1 MLITHKLVRVF
12 AVAVLGLAITAASA
26 RAADGYKI
34 SPEKEKEQ
42 LAILRSD
49 APPGEKAI
57 ACKKL
62 AIDGS
67 SESVP
72 ELAKLLSNPELAS
85 WSRIALE
92 AIPGQEADEALRK
105 AAGSLDGNLLVG
117 VLNSIG
123 VRRDAGSVDVLVKR
137 LSDKDEEVASAAS
150 VALGMIGS
158 EAAVKAIR
166 PVLTSGP
173 AKVRSAAAEGC
184 VLAAERMNA
193 NGKSA
198 DAVALYDEVR
208 KAELPKQRIVEATR
222 GAILAR
228 KQDGIP
234 LLVEQLRS
242 KDRKLFEV
250 GLFAAREFPGSEV
263 DQALAAELATADPGR
278 AALIILA
285 MADRKETVIVSAIAK
300 AASSGPKPVRLAAIK
315 TLSQIGDASSLNALL
330 ETAVDAD
337 EDLALAAKATLADLP
352 GDKVDSQ
359 IAAMLPNAKGKTYPL
374 LIELVG
380 QRRIEAA
387 TPALLKAVDNS
398 DQKIRQA
405 ALLAL
410 GETVSLKNL
419 NVLISQATNTKNA
432 DDAATAQQALKTA
445 SVRMPDREACA
456 TELAAALDRAP
467 AASKVLLLDTL
478 GDVGGEKALK
488 TLAAAAKAK
497 DPLLQDAGSR
507 ILGKWASLDAAPVLL
522 DLAKTAPTA
531 QFRNRA
537 LKGYI
542 SLARRFAMPDEQ
554 RADMCQ
560 KAFELSKELPEQK
573 LVLDVC
579 RIQPSVET
587 LKFAIKLMQVP
598 GLKEDATQTTLLIAQ
613 KLGAKGVNVRE
624 QLSKVGFE
632 KVKVEI
638 LKAEYGAGAT
648 QKDVTEIV
656 KKQAG
661 DLPLITLTDANYNAS
676 FGGDPAPNAVK
687 QLRIKYSINGKLGE
701 ATFAENALIVLPMPK

>member
-1 MLITHKLVRVF
+1 MLNSRKLVHTF
-12 AVAVLGLAITAASA
+12 AVAAIGLAITSLSA
-26 RAADGYKI
+26 RAADGFKV

-72 ELAKLLSNPELAS
+72 ELAKLLSNPQLAS

-92 AIPGQEADEALRK
+92 AIPGAAADEALRK
-105 AAGSLDGNLLVG
+105 ASESLEGNLLVG

-123 VRRDAGSVDVLVKR
+123 VRRDAGSVEVLTKR
-137 LSDKDEEVASAAS
+137 LSDKDNEVASAAA
-150 VALGMIGS
+150 VALGKIGN
-158 EAAVKAIR
+158 EAAVKALR
-166 PVLTSGP
+166 PALTTGP

-184 VLAAERMNA
+184 VLAAERLAA

-234 LLVEQLRS
+234 LLLEQLRS

-250 GLFAAREFPGSEV
+250 GLFVAREFPGSDV
-263 DQALAAELATADPGR
+263 DKTLAAELASAEPDR
-278 AALIILA
+278 AALILLA
-285 MADRKETVIVSAIAK
+285 MADRKETVVVAAVSK
-300 AASSGPKPVRLAAIK
+300 AAVSGPKPVRLAAIK
-315 TLSQIGDASSLNALL
+315 ALSQVGDASSLPSLL
-330 ETAVDAD
+330 ETAIDAD

-352 GDKVDSQ
+352 GDKVNSQ
-359 IAAMLPNAKGKTYPL
+359 IAESLPAAKGKTYAL

-387 TPALLKAVDNS
+387 TPALLKAVENS
-398 DQKIRQA
+398 DPKIRQA

-419 NVLISQATNTKNA
+419 NVLISQAINPKNA

-456 TELAAALDRAP
+456 GELAAAFFRAP
-467 AASKVLLLDTL
+467 AEAKILLLEIL
-478 GDVGGEKALK
+478 GDVGGENALK
-488 TLAAAAKAK
+488 TLTVAAKSN
-497 DPLLQDAGSR
+497 DPLLQDNGTKV
-507 ILGKWASLDAAPVLL
+507 LGKWGSLDGAPVLL
-522 DLAKTAPTA
+522 DLAKSGPPN
-531 QFRNRA
+531 FRIRT
-537 LKGYI
+537 LRGYI
-542 SLARRFAMPDEQ
+542 GMVRKFPMPPEQ
-554 RADMCQ
+554 RAEMCQ
-560 KAFELSKELPEQK
+560 KALDLARQEAEQK
-573 LVLDVC
+573 LVLDVT
-579 RIQPSVET
+579 RIHPSPET
-587 LKFAIKLMQVP
+587 LAVAIKLMKVP
-598 GLKEDATQTTLLIAQ
+598 NLKEDATQTVLVIAQ
-613 KLGAKGVNVRE
+613 KLGAKGVNVRD
-624 QLSKVGFE
+624 QLSNAGFE
-632 KVKVEI
+632 KMKVEI
-638 LKAEYGAGAT
+638 VKAEYGAGAT
-648 QKDVTEIV
+648 QKDVTAIV
-656 KKQAG
+656 AKQAT
-661 DLPLITLTDANYNAS
+661 DLPLIGLPAETYNAS
-676 FGGDPAPNAVK
+676 FGGDPAPSTVK
-687 QLRIKYSINGKLGE
+687 QLKVQYKINGKPGE
-701 ATFAENALIVLPMPK
+701 ATFPENALIVLPLPK

>member
-1 MLITHKLVRVF
+1 MHFPQRIARSVF
-12 AVAVLGLAITAASA
+12 YVALTLAVATSAS
-26 RAADGYKI
+26 AADGYKI
-34 SPEKEKEQ
+34 SPENEKEQ

-49 APPGEKAI
+49 SPAGEKAI

-92 AIPGQEADEALRK
+92 AIPGPQADEALRK
-105 AAGSLDGNLLVG
+105 AAGSLEGNLLVG

-123 VRRDAGSVDVLVKR
+123 VRRDAGSVEVLTKR
-137 LSDKDEEVASAAS
+137 LSDKDEEVASAAA
-150 VALGMIGS
+150 VALGKIGN

-184 VLAAERMNA
+184 VLAAEQMDA

-228 KQDGIP
+228 KQEGIP

-263 DQALAAELATADPGR
+263 DKALAAELAKADPDR

-285 MADRKETVIVSAIAK
+285 MADRKDTVVVSAIAK
-300 AASSGPKPVRLAAIK
+300 AAGSGPKPVRLAAIK
-315 TLSQIGDASSLNALL
+315 ALSRVGDASSLNALL

-337 EDLALAAKATLADLP
+337 EDLALAAKATLAELP

-359 IAAMLPNAKGKTYPL
+359 IAALLPNAKGKTYAL

-387 TPALLKAVDNS
+387 TGALLKAVESS
-398 DQKIRQA
+398 DKNIRQA

-419 NVLISQATNTKNA
+419 NVLISQAINTKNA

-467 AASKVLLLDTL
+467 ATSKVLLLDTL

-488 TLAAAAKAK
+488 TLAAAAKGR
-497 DPLLQDAGSR
+497 DPQLQDAGSR

-560 KAFELSKELPEQK
+560 KAFDLSKELPEQK

-598 GLKEDATQTTLLIAQ
+598 DLKEDATQATLLIAQ

-624 QLSKVGFE
+624 QLSKAGFE

-661 DLPLITLTDANYNAS
+661 DLPLITLTNPSYNAS
-676 FGGDPAPNAVK
+676 FGGDPAPNTVK
-687 QLRIKYSINGKLGE
+687 QLKIKYSINGKPGE
-701 ATFAENALIVLPMPK
+701 ATFAEDALIVLPMPK

>member
-92 AIPGQEADEALRK
+92 AIPSLEADEALRK

-522 DLAKTAPTA
+522 DLAKTAPAA

>member
-1 MLITHKLVRVF
+1 MHVTQRIARSVF
-12 AVAVLGLAITAASA
+12 YVALTLAVATSA

-92 AIPGQEADEALRK
+92 AIPGSEADDALRK
-105 AAGSLDGNLLVG
+105 AAGSLEGNLLVG

-123 VRRDAGSVDVLVKR
+123 VRRDAGSVEVLTKR
-137 LSDKDEEVASAAS
+137 LGDKDEEVASAAA
-150 VALGMIGS
+150 VALGKIGN

-166 PVLTSGP
+166 PALTSGP

-184 VLAAERMNA
+184 VLAAEQLDA

-208 KAELPKQRIVEATR
+208 KADLPKQRIVEATR

-228 KQDGIP
+228 KQEGIP

-263 DQALAAELATADPGR
+263 DKALASELASADPGR

-285 MADRKETVIVSAIAK
+285 MADRKETVVVSAVAK

-315 TLSQIGDASSLNALL
+315 ALSQVGDASSLEALL
-330 ETAVDAD
+330 QTAVDTD

-352 GDKVDSQ
+352 GDKVNSQ

-387 TPALLKAVDNS
+387 NPALLKAIDNS
-398 DQKIRQA
+398 DKKIRQA

-410 GETVSLKNL
+410 GETVTLKNL
-419 NVLISQATNTKNA
+419 NVLISQATSAKNA
-432 DDAATAQQALKTA
+432 DDAETAQQALKTA
-445 SVRMPDREACA
+445 AVRMPDREACA
-456 TELAAALDRAP
+456 AELTTAFEKAP
-467 AASKVLLLDTL
+467 AASKALLLGIL
-478 GDVGGEKALK
+478 GDVGGDKALK
-488 TLAAAAKAK
+488 TLATAAKSN
-497 DPLLQDAGSR
+497 DPLLQDEGTKV
-507 ILGKWASLDAAPVLL
+507 LGKWGSLDGAPVLL
-522 DLAKTAPTA
+522 DLAKSGPPN
-531 QFRNRA
+531 FRIRT
-537 LKGYI
+537 LRGYI
-542 SLARRFAMPDEQ
+542 GMVRKFPMPAEQ
-554 RADMCQ
+554 RAEMCQ
-560 KAFELSKELPEQK
+560 KALDLARQEAEQK
-573 LVLDVC
+573 LVIDVTQ
-579 RIQPSVET
+579 IHPSPET
-587 LKFAIKLMQVP
+587 LAIAIKLMKTP
-598 GLKEDATQTTLLIAQ
+598 SLKEDATRAALIIAQ
-613 KLGAKGVNVRE
+613 KLGAKGVNVGE
-624 QLSKVGFE
+624 QLSKAGFE

-638 LKAEYGAGAT
+638 VKAEYGAGAT
-648 QKDVTEIV
+648 QKDVTAIV
-656 KKQAG
+656 AKQAT
-661 DLPLITLTDANYNAS
+661 DLPLISLPAETYNAS
-676 FGGDPAPNAVK
+676 FGGDPAPSTIK
-687 QLRIKYSINGKLGE
+687 QLKIQYKINGKAAE

>member
-1 MLITHKLVRVF
+1 MPMTYKFARSVFVAALML
-12 AVAVLGLAITAASA
+12 VAVTSA
-26 RAADGYKI
+26 RAADGFKA

-42 LAILRSD
+42 IAILRSD
-49 APPGEKAI
+49 APPQDKAI

-67 SESVP
+67 SESVGD
-72 ELAKLLSNPELAS
+72 LAKLLSDPQLAS

-92 AIPGQEADEALRK
+92 AIPGTAPDEALRK
-105 AAGSLDGNLLVG
+105 ASESLEGNLLVG

-123 VRRDAGSVDVLVKR
+123 VRRDAGSVEALTKR
-137 LSDKDEEVASAAS
+137 LSDKDEEVASAAA
-150 VALGMIGS
+150 VALGKIGN
-158 EAAVKAIR
+158 AAAEKVLR
-166 PVLTSGP
+166 PALTSGP
-173 AKVRSAAAEGC
+173 AKVRSAVAEGC
-184 VLAAERMNA
+184 VLCAERLLA
-193 NGKSA
+193 DGKSA

-228 KQDGIP
+228 KQEGIP
-234 LLVEQLRS
+234 LLLEQLRS
-242 KDRKLFEV
+242 NDKKLFEL
-250 GLFAAREFPGSEV
+250 GLFVAREFPGSEI
-263 DQALAAELATADPGR
+263 DKSLATELATAAPER
-278 AALIILA
+278 AALIVQA
-285 MADRKETVIVSAIAK
+285 MADRKETVVVAAVSK
-300 AASSGPKPVRLAAIK
+300 AAASGPKPVRLAAIK
-315 TLSQIGDASSLNALL
+315 ALSLVGDASSVTPLL

-337 EDLALAAKATLADLP
+337 EDLALAAKATLAELP
-352 GDKVDSQ
+352 GDKVNAQ

-380 QRRIEAA
+380 QRRIEA
-387 TPALLKAVDNS
+387 TPALLKALDNS
-398 DQKIRQA
+398 DKNIRQA

-419 NVLISQATNTKNA
+419 NVLISQASNTKNA
-432 DDAATAQQALKTA
+432 DDAAAAQQALKAA

-456 TELAAALDRAP
+456 TELAAALDKAP
-467 AASKVLLLDTL
+467 AASKILLLDIL

-488 TLAAAAKAK
+488 TLSAAAKGNN
-497 DPLLQDAGSR
+497 PQLQDAGSR
-507 ILGKWASLDAAPVLL
+507 VLGKWASLDAAPVLL
-522 DLAKTAPTA
+522 DLAKTGPAA

-560 KAFELSKELPEQK
+560 KAFDLCKDTTEQK
-573 LVLDVC
+573 LILDVC

-587 LKFAIKLMQVP
+587 LKLAIKFMKVP
-598 GLKEDATQTTLLIAQ
+598 ELKEDATQTTLLVAQ
-613 KLGAKGVNVRE
+613 KLGAKGINVSE
-624 QLSKVGFE
+624 QLSKAGFE

-638 LKAEYGAGAT
+638 VKAEYGSGAT
-648 QKDVTEIV
+648 QKDVTAIV

-661 DLPLITLTDANYNAS
+661 DLPLITLTAEGYNAS
-676 FGGDPAPNAVK
+676 FGGDPAPNTVK
-687 QLRIKYSINGKLGE
+687 QLKIQYKINGKAGE